1 MTDTPTA
8 RLAELDREH
17 ERARDAR
24 RAIDRAERESHEAV
38 HAAAAVQELI
48 RRRLGR
54 EDVDKPLVSA
64 QRKLDRA
71 REQAKREWPL
81 ERAAGDAL
89 VRDRAGA
96 VERFLVQHSEALLAE
111 EQERAAPLAR
121 EMDDLAARVVELR
134 QDLAASERRTM
145 RIVHTAHR
153 GREQAVSQLRSDA
166 FAQTAATLLQGGV
179 EQVPRYVPPATARD
193 LEPLVKVHDEPP
205 AMSHRERTTRPAEEV
220 VS

>member
-1 MTDTPTA
+1 MPPPPPC
-8 RLAELDREH
+8 RN
-17 ERARDAR
+17 
-24 RAIDRAERESHEAV
+24 SSV
-38 HAAAAVQELI
+38 V
-48 RRRLGR
+48 GSR

-166 FAQTAATLLQGGV
+166 FAQTAATLLQGASS
-179 EQVPRYVPPATARD
+179 RSRATSRRPPPETWSR
-193 LEPLVKVHDEPP
+193 
-205 AMSHRERTTRPAEEV
+205 S
-220 VS
+220 